1 MKIGFFG
8 LSHLGL
14 NYLAANAF
22 KGHKVIGYD
31 RDNYLI
37 KDLTSGKKLFKE
49 PFLFENINRY
59 KKNIKFTNN
68 LKDLKINELVVHQDH
83 GIGKYKG
90 LITMN
95 IESKTTELIKI
106 EYPLL

>member
-37 KDLTSGKKLFKE
+37 KDLIYYLSNL
-49 PFLFENINRY
+49 LFE
-59 KKNIKFTNN
+59 
-68 LKDLKINELVVHQDH
+68 KDLS
-83 GIGKYKG
+83 YK
-90 LITMN
+90 MV
-95 IESKTTELIKI
+95 
-106 EYPLL
+106 